1 MKTVNQIKS
10 ATSREEVRSVLEG
23 INIELQHIYLLNA
36 IDALNKEIVTDIK
49 EDKTDKALFKMS
61 QVIMLEDENHVVER
75 LILKQA
81 VVLS

>member
-23 INIELQHIYLLNA
+23 IKIELQHIYLLNA

>member
-23 INIELQHIYLLNA
+23 ISIELQHIYLLNA
-36 IDALNKEIVTDIK
+36 IEALNKEIVTDIK

-61 QVIMLEDENHVVER
+61 QVIMLEDENHIVER